1 MKAIKLLY
9 IMILL
14 FSIDAISQTVKKD
27 RFNPRYHNLR
37 YTIMFPETSP
47 DGKWTAF
54 RKTYEE
60 SRDTIVLVDRKKAE
74 NVKQYAG
81 VTKFYF
87 TGRSNLLLIRKGS
100 AEMINLNSGVSKSW
114 NQIVSSEFVK
124 SQNTWLVLRG
134 TSSSG
139 TDLEI
144 WKEGDPADRY
154 KNVTSFFVKGSDVF
168 FVKKEAGK
176 NLLYDLRMPEK
187 AIYSTDQK
195 ILDCRWSDKG
205 GSAWITEKNGKTDL
219 VYISKTQEAFHLS
232 SDTSRDFKAATISRL
247 GTGERFLVRLTYG
260 DDPDKL
266 PGNPDIWNA
275 DDRKL
280 ELKFHGGES
289 EEIAVWDPKLRSLRM
304 DTDDK
309 ALEKINIGD
318 SMYVISY
325 NYYKNQDY
333 VNQYPEFDLYRYEVG
348 NGKQQYIGKGGYILY
363 YGSTGRFILS
373 NPGNNW
379 VLYDLYT
386 LAEKKLKIADT
397 GDPYF
402 SEDDQYIL
410 FETEGRLLRYQ
421 TDTGDLVKI
430 SLLDGFRST
439 IVNPIQ
445 GEGISGY
452 PNGGQN
458 LYNSKEPLIIKMYDK
473 KNDLTA
479 ILSYSCQSG
488 KKVMLQAPTRERI
501 DKIEH
506 KNGILLEACI
516 EDYNVPAY
524 IKVFNGLKAKIIYKS
539 NRKDMEV
546 GRIRSERI
554 SYKNSEGVDLTGIL
568 YYPLDF
574 TDLKRYP
581 MITIVYARQSHFGNQ
596 YLRDGFFER
605 TEGLNI
611 RSYLEGGYFVFLP
624 DIVFDKRGTGFSAL
638 DCVNSALDAVAG
650 LKSIDFKRLGLI
662 GYSHGGYETNFIAT
676 HSDRFKAYAS
686 GAGNSDLVRSYFSY
700 NYNFLRPFYW
710 QFENG
715 QYKMPGSFKDYKELY
730 IQNSPIYSVSEIS
743 APIFLWTGVNDRNID
758 WNQVMEFYIGLKRN
772 KKEVVALF
780 YQNEAHGFLKRSNK
794 IDIARRVEQWFEYHL
809 KDGIKADWMKGSDKR
824 D

>member
-9 IMILL
+9 IVIL
-14 FSIDAISQTVKKD
+14 FFWIPGISQTVKKD

-37 YTIMFPETSP
+37 YTIMFQETSP
-47 DGKWTAF
+47 DRKWTAF

-60 SRDTIVLVDRKKAE
+60 SRDTVVLVDHKKPE
-74 NVKQYAG
+74 TVKQYAG
-81 VTKFYF
+81 VSRFYF
-87 TGRSNLLLIRKGS
+87 TGHSNLLLIRKGS

-114 NQIVSSEFVK
+114 NHVVSSEFIK
-124 SQNTWLVLRG
+124 SQNKWVVLRG
-134 TSSSG
+134 ASSSG

-144 WKEGDPADRY
+144 WKEGDLKDRY
-154 KNVTSFFVKGSDVF
+154 KNITRFFVKGSDVF
-168 FVKKEAGK
+168 FMKKEVGK
-176 NLLYDLRMPEK
+176 NLLYDLKMPKKE
-187 AIYSTDQK
+187 IYSSDQE
-195 ILDCRWSDKG
+195 ILDCSWSDKEA
-205 GSAWITEKNGKTDL
+205 SAWVTEKNGKTDL
-219 VYISKTQEAFHLS
+219 VYISGNHEAFHLS
-232 SDTSRDFKAATISRL
+232 GDMNRDFKTASISQL
-247 GTGERFLVRLTYG
+247 GTAERFLVGLTYAA
-260 DDPDKL
+260 DSAKL

-280 ELKFHGGES
+280 EVKFQGGES
-289 EEIAVWDPKLRSLRM
+289 EEIAVWDPKLRRLRM
-304 DTDDK
+304 DSDDT

-318 SMYVISY
+318 SVYVIGY
-325 NYYKNQDY
+325 NYYKTQDY
-333 VNQYPEFDLYRYEVG
+333 IHQYPEFDLYRYKVE
-348 NGKQQYIGKGGYILY
+348 NGKRQYIGKGGYMLY
-363 YGSTGRFILS
+363 YGSTGRFVLS
-373 NPGNNW
+373 NPRNNW
-379 VLYDLYT
+379 VLYDIYT
-386 LAEKKLKIADT
+386 LTEKKLKIADT

-410 FETEGRLLRYQ
+410 FETEGGLLRYQ
-421 TDTGDLVKI
+421 TDIGDLVKI
-430 SLLDGFRST
+430 PLRDGFHST
-439 IVNPIQ
+439 IVNPIR
-445 GEGISGY
+445 GEGISSY
-452 PNGGQN
+452 PNGNKN

-488 KKVMLQAPTRERI
+488 KKVMLLAPTRERI

-506 KNGILLEACI
+506 KNGSLLAVSI
-516 EDYNVPAY
+516 EDYNVPTY
-524 IKVFNGLKAKIIYKS
+524 IKAFNGSKAKIIYKS
-539 NRKDMEV
+539 NRDDIEV

-554 SYKNSEGVDLTGIL
+554 SYKNFEGADLTGIL

-574 TDLKRYP
+574 SDKKRYP
-581 MITIVYARQSHFGNQ
+581 MITIVYERQSHLGNQ

-638 DCVNSALDAVAG
+638 DCVNSALDAVSG
-650 LKSIDFKRLGLI
+650 LKSIDFTRLGLI
-662 GYSHGGYETNFIAT
+662 GYSHGGYESNFIAT

-686 GAGNSDLVRSYFSY
+686 GAGNSDLMRSYFSY

-730 IQNSPIYSVSEIS
+730 IRNSPIYNVSEIS
-743 APIFLWTGVNDRNID
+743 APIFLWTGINDKNID

-772 KKEVVALF
+772 KKEAVVLF
-780 YQNEAHGFLKRSNK
+780 YQDEAHGFLKRSNK

-809 KDGIKADWMKGSDKR
+809 KDGAKADWMKGSDKQ